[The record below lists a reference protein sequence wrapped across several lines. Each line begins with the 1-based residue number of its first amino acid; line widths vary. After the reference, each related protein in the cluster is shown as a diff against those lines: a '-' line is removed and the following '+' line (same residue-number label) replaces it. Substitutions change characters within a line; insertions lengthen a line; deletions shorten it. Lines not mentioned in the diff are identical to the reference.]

1 MKDRKLLNV
10 ELGRLTA
17 DEYRQGR
24 AESGL
29 VLVLDNVR
37 SAHNA
42 GSAFRTADAFGVDKL
57 YLGGIC
63 PVPPSPEL
71 RKVALGAEE
80 VVPFEHVEDV
90 VALVGRL
97 KADGYTVAA
106 VEQTVHS
113 VKLDRF
119 RREPGKKYAL
129 VFGNEVAGVEQSVVD
144 ESDFSLEI
152 PEGWQVTKQSDSSC
166 TVEAVE
172 KPEEGSNFGWS
183 MDVSVWSSS
192 VFKAEDTIKDEQDVF
207 EDSKSQPDQKFGGY
221 TFLYT
226 YMAYEFGD
234 HSVLA
239 APLREDG
246 GCIQVKIGG
255 YKLENTPALQ
265 EILKSLKVK
274 KTE

>member
-1 MKDRKLLNV
+1 MFFFLFHKDTLFTWKNINFADMKDRKLLNV

-17 DEYRQGR
+17 EEYRLNR

-37 SAHNA
+37 SAHNV
-42 GSAFRTADAFGVDKL
+42 GSAFRTSDAFGVDKL

-90 VALVGRL
+90 VALVNRL
-97 KADGYTVAA
+97 KADGYTVVA

-129 VFGNEVAGVEQSVVD
+129 VFGHEVEGVQQSVVGAC
-144 ESDFSLEI
+144 DFSLEI
-152 PEGWQVTKQSDSSC
+152 PQQGTKHSL
-166 TVEAVE
+166 
-172 KPEEGSNFGWS
+172 N
-183 MDVSVWSSS
+183 VSVS
-192 VFKAEDTIKDEQDVF
+192 VGVVLWGLI
-207 EDSKSQPDQKFGGY
+207 SK
-221 TFLYT
+221 
-226 YMAYEFGD
+226 
-234 HSVLA
+234 
-239 APLREDG
+239 
-246 GCIQVKIGG
+246 
-255 YKLENTPALQ
+255 
-265 EILKSLKVK
+265 
-274 KTE
+274 